1 MFISRNDGAGKFFD
15 TCQRSL
21 ADTTWESMNSRF
33 VSTLFFLS
41 IFHFFFFF
49 FFDELVKNSSLFPL
63 RNHLTRVICH
73 VNTVWILSR
82 WLLTR
87 GIYLFFY
94 IYNCSIFVIS
104 NAQHAILSFI
114 FSLIYSW
121 YKCFKN
127 SSFKIN
133 RRITSSRM
141 QTSYFNFSDNIND
154 AKPAKINQ
162 ILSEN

>member
-1 MFISRNDGAGKFFD
+1 MELASFSIRVSGLWLTRRENRWIRASFRHFFFY
-15 TCQRSL
+15 
-21 ADTTWESMNSRF
+21 RF
-33 VSTLFFLS
+33 S
-41 IFHFFFFF
+41 IFFFF

-63 RNHLTRVICH
+63 RNHLTRVIWH
-73 VNTVWILSR
+73 VNTVWISSR

-87 GIYLFFY
+87 SIYLFFY

>member
-1 MFISRNDGAGKFFD
+1 MELASFSIRVSGLWLTRRENRWIRASFRHFFFY
-15 TCQRSL
+15 
-21 ADTTWESMNSRF
+21 RF
-33 VSTLFFLS
+33 S
-41 IFHFFFFF
+41 IFFFF

-73 VNTVWILSR
+73 VNTVWISSR

-141 QTSYFNFSDNIND
+141 QTSYFNFSDNINE
-154 AKPAKINQ
+154 KPAKINQ